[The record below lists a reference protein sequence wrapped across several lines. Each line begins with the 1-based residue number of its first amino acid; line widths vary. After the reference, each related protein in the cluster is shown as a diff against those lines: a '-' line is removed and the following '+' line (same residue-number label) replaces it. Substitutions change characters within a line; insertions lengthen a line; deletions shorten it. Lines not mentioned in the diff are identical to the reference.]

1 MLKPV
6 SSADPVL
13 QPAPVV
19 APNAHATNEDF
30 EFAALMEAKN
40 YRNALLDSFSP
51 YMRGSVLEIGAGV
64 GQMSQVLSEIAAV
77 ERFVAVE
84 PDERFL
90 PHLRRALPTESILA
104 GTVHNLP
111 PSDWDAIVSINVL
124 EHIEHDEAELAFYRD
139 LLAER
144 RGHLCLFVPARQEIY
159 APLDKDFGH
168 FRRYSSNDLRAKLDR
183 AGFDIVTARYYNFPG
198 YFAWWLSF
206 RLLRGRRFDAKAVR
220 FYDRA
225 IIPTVY
231 WMERKL
237 CRPPIGQSLLAVVRA
252 RPKATDA

>member
-6 SSADPVL
+6 SSAEPVEY
-13 QPAPVV
+13 PAPPAV
-19 APNAHATNEDF
+19 PNAHATNEDF

-51 YMRGSVLEIGAGV
+51 YMRGSVLEMGAGV
-64 GQMSQVLSEIAAV
+64 GQMSKEIRSLAAV
-77 ERFVAVE
+77 EHFVAVE

-90 PHLRRALPTESILA
+90 PHLRDALPAGSILA
-104 GTVHNLP
+104 GTVHDLP
-111 PSDWDAIVSINVL
+111 PGDWDAIVSINVL

-144 RGHLCLFVPARQEIY
+144 NGHLCLFVPARQEIY

-183 AGFDIVTARYYNFPG
+183 VGFDVVTLRYYNFPG
-198 YFAWWLSF
+198 YFAWWFSF
-206 RLLRGRRFDAKAVR
+206 RLLRGRGFDAKAVR
-220 FYDRA
+220 FYDRVIFPA
-225 IIPTVY
+225 VY
-231 WMERKL
+231 WLERTL
-237 CRPPIGQSLLAVVRA
+237 FRPPIGQSLLAVVRA
-252 RPKATDA
+252 RPKATPK